1 MPCCR
6 NRWPA
11 EMTPIPRARRRW
23 KLWLL
28 LTALLALA
36 CGWVINRQLEP
47 THFAALALGQAGNL
61 LGLELTSA
69 GQPDYAL
76 RPEPRLRLP
85 DFTARLPGA
94 GPVLLHARQLE
105 LSLPW
110 ATLIDADAALVI
122 TRVSLDEP
130 VLDLAIM
137 RRWLATQPTTPT
149 IELPTFTH
157 GLRIQ
162 DGTLHDTGWRLQG
175 WSLALASL
183 QPGKPATVITRGRV
197 LMAEQQIEFDGE
209 ASVSSASRDSDLAL
223 AVRGHWQTPERT
235 LPYRLALQ
243 GRFHSD
249 EAAHTLHLSQLA
261 LDSESPLPDFTG
273 QLDAGLST
281 AVADDQLR
289 LSLSGELAAWP
300 SDWPALPA
308 PVSQSASPLHLHA
321 EYQGADDFSG
331 ATRLALQRDDTTVD
345 STLHWPVLKAWL
357 DNPNAAPLPPIA
369 LTVRSPRIE
378 LDGARMEGVTVE
390 LDAPAE
396 AKP

>member
-1 MPCCR
+1 
-6 NRWPA
+6 
-11 EMTPIPRARRRW
+11 MTPVPRARRRW

-28 LTALLALA
+28 LAALLALA
-36 CGWVINRQLEP
+36 GGWIINRQLEP
-47 THFAALALGQAGNL
+47 AHFAALALGQAGDL
-61 LGLELTSA
+61 LGLELASA

-85 DFTARLPGA
+85 DFTARLPNA
-94 GPVLLHARQLE
+94 GPVLLHVRQLE

-122 TRVSLDEP
+122 TRVTLDEP
-130 VLDLAIM
+130 VLDLAIL
-137 RRWLATQPTTPT
+137 RRWLATQPATPT

-162 DGTLHDTGWRLQG
+162 DGTLHDTDWRVQG

-197 LMAEQQIEFDGE
+197 QMGDQQLDFDGE
-209 ASVSSASRDSDLAL
+209 ASVSSASRDGDLQIT
-223 AVRGHWQTPERT
+223 VQGHWQMPERT

-249 EAAHTLHLSQLA
+249 EAAHTLRLSQLA

-273 QLDAGLST
+273 QLDAGLSP
-281 AVADDQLR
+281 AVDGDLLQ
-289 LSLSGELAAWP
+289 LSLTGELAAWP

-308 PVSQSASPLHLHA
+308 PVSQSASPLQLHA

-331 ATRLALQRDDTTVD
+331 ATRLALQRDDTAVD
-345 STLHWPVLKAWL
+345 ATLHWPVLKAWL
-357 DNPNAAPLPPIA
+357 DSPNAVPLPPVA
-369 LTVRSPRIE
+369 FTVRSPRLE
-378 LDGARMEGVTVE
+378 LDGASMEGVTVE